1 VPDAPVLPRESMQE
15 STMRICVLPILVL
28 ASVSLHAQAPANAS
42 VHALCDEHA
51 NALFGALEE
60 AHYDTATADFDAALR
75 ARYPAT
81 KLKQDYE
88 ALPATYGKLIGR
100 GRPHTGDMSGHAV
113 VMAPLI
119 FERGT
124 LTAEVHCNAD
134 GSVTDFR
141 LEPTQVMGK

>member
-1 VPDAPVLPRESMQE
+1 
-15 STMRICVLPILVL
+15 MRVCVLLILLV
-28 ASVSLHAQAPANAS
+28 ACASLHAQTPANSS

-60 AHYDTATADFDAALR
+60 AHYDTAIADFDAALR
-75 ARYPAT
+75 ARYSAA
-81 KLKQDYE
+81 KLRQDYE

-124 LTAEVHCNAD
+124 LTAEVHCDAD
-134 GSVTDFR
+134 GGISDFR
-141 LEPTQVMGK
+141 LEPTQVMDK